1 MTNAD
6 YHFLKGGDE
15 MGELIRS
22 IDWSKTPIGPV
33 DQWPQ
38 SLRLATSIML
48 STPFPMYIAWG
59 KEYIQLYND
68 GYRPILGSTKH
79 PQAMGISTRETF
91 AEIWHIIAS
100 MFDGV
105 MEGTAVGFPN
115 FMLPLDR
122 NGYVEECFFDFSY
135 SPIYNDDETVGGVL
149 VTVIETTENL
159 KNIQKLKES
168 NVALKRSEENLR
180 NLISHAPVAMAVFRG
195 PDYVIEIVNQKV
207 LELWGKT
214 YEQVINKPVFEG
226 LPEVIGQGID
236 VLLSNVF
243 STGERFIA
251 NELPVNLFRNGELQ
265 LVYLNFVYEALK
277 DSDDKIYGIAAV
289 AVEVTEQVN
298 ARQNVEEAE
307 ERARLAIEAAKI
319 GTFDY
324 NFLDDTVVTS
334 PRFDEIMGIDNTS
347 DHSQYLAAIH
357 PQDLMVRD
365 KAFEK
370 AYNTGQLFYKARV
383 EKGNETRWVQ
393 AEGKVYY
400 DDENKPSRLLGT
412 LLDITEQKSDEMRKN
427 DFIGMVSHEL
437 KTPLTSLTAIIQLA
451 NAKLKI
457 SDDSFL
463 SGAMEKANTQVKK
476 MTAMINGFL
485 NISRLESSKI
495 QIDRQEINLE
505 HLLEETISEI
515 ELTVS
520 SHEIHFEP
528 CNPIM
533 VSADNDKISS
543 VISNLIS
550 NAVKYSPKGKVIE
563 VKCLVVDNN
572 AQVSV
577 RDEGMGIDEADI
589 DKLFERYYRVE
600 SDHTRNI
607 SGFGIGL
614 YLSAEIIQRHD
625 GKIWAESEIGK
636 GSTFYFSLP
645 LTRD

>member
-33 DQWPQ
+33 AKWPQ
-38 SLRLATSIML
+38 SLRIATSIML

-59 KEYIQLYND
+59 NEYTQLYNN
-68 GYRPILGSTKH
+68 GYRPILGSSKH

-91 AEIWHIIAS
+91 AEIWHIIGS

-105 MEGTAVGFPN
+105 MEGKAVGFPN

-159 KNIQKLKES
+159 KNVQKLKES
-168 NVALKRSEENLR
+168 NLALKRSEENLS
-180 NLISHAPVAMAVFRG
+180 NLISHAPVAMTVFRG

-207 LELWGKT
+207 LEIWGKT

-226 LPEVIGQGID
+226 LPEVKGQGID
-236 VLLSNVF
+236 VLLNNVYT
-243 STGERFIA
+243 TGEPFIA
-251 NELPVNLFRNGELQ
+251 NELPVKLFRNGELQ
-265 LVYLNFVYEALK
+265 QVYLNFVYEALK
-277 DSDDKIYGIAAV
+277 DNDDKIYGIAAI
-289 AVEVTEQVN
+289 AIEVTEQVN
-298 ARQNVEEAE
+298 ARQKVEEAE

-324 NFLDDTVVTS
+324 TLFNNTVVTS

-347 DHSQYLAAIH
+347 DHKYYLSALH
-357 PQDLMVRD
+357 PDDLVVRD

-383 EKGNETRWVQ
+383 KKGNETRWVQ

-400 DDENKPSRLLGT
+400 DDEDKPSRILGT
-412 LLDITEQKSDEMRKN
+412 MVDITEQKSDEIRKN

-451 NAKLKI
+451 NTKLKV

-463 SGAMEKANTQVKK
+463 ASAMEKANTQVKK

-515 ELTVS
+515 ELTVT

-533 VSADNDKISS
+533 VSADHDKISS

-550 NAVKYSPKGKVIE
+550 NAVKYSPKGKEIE

-577 RDEGMGIDEADI
+577 RDEGMGIKMADI

-625 GKIWAESEIGK
+625 GKIWAESEIGN